1 LSAIPS
7 EPIAVTFGAIASEAA
22 GYDVGEICSAAECFR
37 YDVIEG
43 AGATEVLS
51 AIAALEVPH

>member
-7 EPIAVTFGAIASEAA
+7 DPVFVTFGAIASEAA
-22 GYDVGEICSAAECFR
+22 GYDVGEICCTAECFR

-43 AGATEVLS
+43 ARATEVFS
-51 AIAALEVPH
+51 AIAALEAPH